1 MNTKRHTLSFTRRFM
16 FDNLVGFTPDPA
28 GVGDF
33 IPFEKAAPADILDA
47 QVGTS
52 DWLEK
57 LGVPSD
63 EQLDSKSQQTAA
75 REAFTALNF
84 DTDNT
89 KQRTALA
96 TIKTP
101 AAVQHLAGMLTAYDW
116 EFVHQAKELRGYTV
130 SKILEETKHPDA
142 RIRLKALQML
152 GSVTEVALFTER
164 VEVTKIDASE
174 EEVEK
179 RLRLRLSKFLLP
191 ADGATVT
198 DVTPVSEPEPF
209 AIPSMTLDDEISEV
223 AERRNA

>member
-1 MNTKRHTLSFTRRFM
+1 M

-33 IPFEKAAPADILDA
+33 VPFEKAAPADILDA

-63 EQLDSKSQQTAA
+63 ADLDAKSQQTAA

-84 DTDNT
+84 DTDNS

-116 EFVHQAKELRGYTV
+116 EFVNQAKELRGYTV

-152 GSVTEVALFTER
+152 GSVTEVALFTDR

-179 RLRLRLSKFLLP
+179 RLRLRLSKFLSP

-198 DVTPVSEPEPF
+198 DVTPVSEPAPF
-209 AIPSMTLDDEISEV
+209 VIPAASKASEADALDDEIGEV

>member
-1 MNTKRHTLSFTRRFM
+1 M
-16 FDNLVGFTPDPA
+16 FDNLVSFKPDPA

-33 IPFEKAAPADILDA
+33 IPFDKATPADILDA
-47 QVGTS
+47 QVGTN

-63 EQLDSKSQQTAA
+63 EALDAKSQQTAA
-75 REAFTALNF
+75 REAFTSLNF
-84 DTDNT
+84 DTDNA

-96 TIKTP
+96 TLKTP

-116 EFVHQAKELRGYTV
+116 EFVNQAKELRGYTV

-152 GSVTEVALFTER
+152 GTVTEVALFTDR

-179 RLRLRLSKFLLP
+179 RLRARLSKFLSP
-191 ADGATVT
+191 SDGATVT
-198 DVTPVSEPEPF
+198 DVTPVSEPAPF
-209 AIPSMTLDDEISEV
+209 VIPAASTESEADTLDAEIGEV

>member
-1 MNTKRHTLSFTRRFM
+1 M
-16 FDNLVGFTPDPA
+16 
-28 GVGDF
+28 
-33 IPFEKAAPADILDA
+33 PFEKAAPADILDA
-47 QVGTS
+47 QVGTN

-63 EQLDSKSQQTAA
+63 ADIDAKSQQNAA
-75 REAFTALNF
+75 RDAFTSLNF
-84 DTDNT
+84 DTDNA

-96 TIKTP
+96 VIKTP

-116 EFVHQAKELRGYTV
+116 EFVNQAKELRGYTV

-152 GSVTEVALFTER
+152 GSVTEVALFTDR

-174 EEVEK
+174 EDVEK
-179 RLRLRLSKFLLP
+179 RLRLRLSKFLSP
-191 ADGATVT
+191 ADGAGVT
-198 DVTPVSEPEPF
+198 DVTPVSEPAPF
-209 AIPSMTLDDEISEV
+209 VIPGMTLDDEISEV